1 MPASRFR
8 QPPSAQR
15 RVTSGGP
22 GGPDDRPSRTNQ
34 IPGWFAYASA
44 ALLGVWLLQIVAG
57 PLLPRA
63 AEIPYSE
70 FKAKLAEGQIAD
82 VTLGTPIEGTMKPPG
97 GGKPGQALSRFTTLP
112 PPDGDPDLLKELGA
126 AHVTYRAK
134 TPPSPITAFLIS
146 WVLPLAVMIG
156 LWSLAGRSLAARTG
170 GGMLG
175 GGIFGVGKSKAT
187 EVKPEEVGVTFKDV
201 GGADEAIAELREII
215 EFLEAPQ
222 RFAKLGGRIPKGVLL
237 VGPPGTGKTLIA
249 KATAGEA
256 GVRFFETSGSEF
268 VEMFVGV
275 GAARVRDLFEQARAA
290 APAIVFIDEID
301 AIGQSRG
308 GGVRLMTNDER
319 EQTLNQLLA
328 EIDGFSTGAENP
340 VIIMA
345 ATNRPEILDPAL
357 LRAGR
362 FDRQVVLGNP
372 DLVGRLQ
379 ILKIHSRRITL
390 APDFDLERAARIT
403 PGFSGADL
411 ANVINEA
418 ALLAA
423 RRQGSGV
430 TFADFEAAIER
441 VLGGLEHRSRVM
453 NARERETVAYH
464 ECGHAIVASLVATGD
479 PVSKISIIP
488 RSRGSLGYTMQ
499 MPKEDRYLLSI
510 EELHDQIAV
519 MMGGRAAEHVMLGTI
534 STGAVDDI
542 QRATQLARR
551 MVTEFGMSDKLG
563 SVRYAGQRLQYL
575 GTAVAEGIDASAATQ
590 ETIDAEVRRIVGEQF
605 ERATTLLRAH
615 RSALEEL
622 SRDLLKAESLDGKA
636 VLEAVARSAETVA
649 SGTAEHAVSA

>member
-1 MPASRFR
+1 M
-8 QPPSAQR
+8 
-15 RVTSGGP
+15 
-22 GGPDDRPSRTNQ
+22 
-34 IPGWFAYASA
+34 
-44 ALLGVWLLQIVAG
+44 VA
-57 PLLPRA
+57 PLLPRT

-70 FKAKLAEGQIAD
+70 FKVKLAEGQIAD
-82 VTLGTPIEGTMKPPG
+82 VVLGSPIEGTMKTPE
-97 GGKPGQALSRFTTLP
+97 GQTPAAAATRFATLP
-112 PPDGDPDLLKELGA
+112 PPDGDPDLIRDLGA

-134 TPPSPITAFLIS
+134 TPASPITTFVLS
-146 WVLPLAVMIG
+146 WVLPLLVMMG
-156 LWSLAGRSLAARTG
+156 LWSAAGRSLAARTG

-175 GGIFGVGKSKAT
+175 GGVFGVGKSKAT
-187 EVKPEEVGVTFKDV
+187 EVKPEDVGVTFKDV

-215 EFLEAPQ
+215 EFLKAPQ
-222 RFAKLGGRIPKGVLL
+222 QFATLGGRIPKGVLL

-256 GVRFFETSGSEF
+256 SVRFFETSGSEF

-308 GGVRLMTNDER
+308 GGARLMTNDER

-328 EIDGFSTGAENP
+328 EIDGFSTSAEHP

-379 ILKIHSRRITL
+379 ILKIHSRRVTL
-390 APDFDLERAARIT
+390 APDFDLDRAARVT

-423 RRQGSGV
+423 RRQGAGV

-441 VLGGLEHRSRVM
+441 VLGGLEQRSRVM
-453 NARERETVAYH
+453 NPKERQTVAYH
-464 ECGHAIVASLVATGD
+464 ECGHALVASLVPTGD

-499 MPKEDRYLLSI
+499 MPKEDRYLLSV
-510 EELHDQIAV
+510 EELTDQIAV
-519 MMGGRAAEHVMLGTI
+519 MMGGRAAEQVMLGTI

-551 MVTEFGMSDKLG
+551 MVSEFGMSDKLG

-575 GTAVAEGIDASAATQ
+575 GGAVADHSEASAATQ

-605 ERATTLLRAH
+605 ERAVAILTEH
-615 RSALEEL
+615 RGVLGRLSAE
-622 SRDLLKAESLDGKA
+622 LLKAESLNGAA
-636 VLEAVARSAETVA
+636 VREALSNDVPAM
-649 SGTAEHAVSA
+649 VS